1 MHGSETF
8 QIDRIHCP
16 GQIKVF
22 RHSPPQA
29 RERKSEPKRRG
40 KVYVCRL
47 LPHKF
52 VKTKAVEY
60 LAAENPSFGKQK
72 EKQQH

>member
-1 MHGSETF
+1 MHSAETF

-29 RERKSEPKRRG
+29 HARG
-40 KVYVCRL
+40 KVSHREEERYVCRL

-60 LAAENPSFGKQK
+60 LAAENPSSGKQK
-72 EKQQH
+72 EKQKH